1 MFVFLLV
8 GRDETEIATSEADG
22 LRFGGQPALQSRGL
36 FVESRRDQTSER
48 EGDRNT
54 AEDRPR

>member
-1 MFVFLLV
+1 MFVFLCA

-22 LRFGGQPALQSRGL
+22 LRFSRQPSLQSRGL

-48 EGDRNT
+48 EGDGNT
-54 AEDRPR
+54 AEDRPL